1 MTFADKTTN
10 IYRITKE
17 KYDKR
22 LQSSIIGKYKKAN
35 KNIYTKIKKKGQ
47 PISVENDII
56 KLM

>member
-35 KNIYTKIKKKGQ
+35 NNIKTKIKKKGQ